1 MAKYILYTYQFA
13 PLIGENSDYP
23 KLFEDAVEESPEI
36 IMHAK
41 QGVFTNLL
49 KKDSELVFTCSDQTY
64 SHKILLNFNGIIT
77 LRIANN
83 KKFIQEQ
90 DFKLKEIPNH
100 PSCMVIVDNRE
111 GFQTIAIEKNSSFP
125 STDTVARIMKAS
137 FNAYLRPYRLYVDI
151 RRRLEE
157 NSFWQLVDR
166 YPDGIK
172 KIRFYFAYPNLPR
185 VSDNVEEVFRELAL
199 QFNAN
204 TQFEL
209 TAIEGQ
215 TLNLDKEDKRLAS
228 MIKASSD
235 SGLPVKVLPAKKKS
249 AWVSSG
255 SGSFVSTT
263 FPDAISEASEDEL
276 FHNQYEYLAEEMKKL
291 I

>member
-13 PLIGENSDYP
+13 PLTGDSDDYP
-23 KLFEDAVEESPEI
+23 QLFEESYKMTPDS

-41 QGVFTNLL
+41 QEVLANLL
-49 KKDSELVFTCSDQTY
+49 KKDSELVFACSGQTY

-100 PSCMVIVDNRE
+100 PSCMVIIDNRE
-111 GFQTIAIEKNSSFP
+111 GFQTIAIEKKSSFP

-157 NSFWQLVDR
+157 HSFWQLIDR

-185 VSDNVEEVFRELAL
+185 VSDNVEEVFKELAL

-215 TLNLDKEDKRLAS
+215 TLNLDKGDKRLAS
-228 MIKASSD
+228 MVKASSD
-235 SGLPVKVLPAKKKS
+235 SGLPIKVLPAKKKS
-249 AWVSSG
+249 TWVSSG
-255 SGSFVSTT
+255 SGSFVSAT
-263 FPDAISEASEDEL
+263 FSDAISEASEDEL
-276 FHNQYEYLAEEMKKL
+276 FQNQYEYLAEEMKKL